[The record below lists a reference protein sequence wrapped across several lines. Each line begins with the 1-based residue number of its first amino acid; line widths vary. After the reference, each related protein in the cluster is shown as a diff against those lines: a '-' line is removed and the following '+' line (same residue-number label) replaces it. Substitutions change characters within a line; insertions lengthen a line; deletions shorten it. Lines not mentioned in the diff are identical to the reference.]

1 MFAVSLFTK
10 LLTKR
15 DKHELLLLLLAS
27 MLVSLIET
35 IGVSALMVFVSMANN
50 LELVESNRYFAYWY
64 HALGFQ
70 KHTTFVICFGLG
82 LILFYIARALINVLH
97 TYYLN
102 RFAQMR
108 QYEFAAR
115 AFNHFLRIPFGDFA
129 MKSSTGTA
137 HLINTT
143 SMQITHVISG
153 MLAILAES
161 STIIAIYAMLFYVN
175 WKMTLVLTLLLTAK
189 VFIIIKTFSH
199 KITGAGKRLQVFSLA
214 RDKKYQQVFGNYKFL
229 RLLGNNDQHTATFN
243 ENAYGFARANNINM
257 VWQALPRFILETL
270 GFCILIGVMVYV
282 LFRYNNAQFVLPIV
296 SMYALAFY
304 RFLPSITKILTSY
317 NQIIFN
323 THAIKPFITY
333 LESPV
338 EMLSYE
344 PISFNKTIATHSLSF
359 HYVAG
364 KPILQNVSLT
374 INKGDRIGFIG
385 ESGAGKTTLID
396 LLVGL
401 LPVSSGALVVDGTT
415 IDSTTIKAWRQQI
428 GYIPQ
433 HIYLFDGTVA
443 ENIIC
448 GRAPDEAQV
457 ISVLQKA
464 RLYNVIMEKGGLQAQ
479 IGEAGIQLS
488 GGQRQRLAIARALYG
503 NPAVLVLDEAT
514 SSLDHDNEEHI
525 MQEIY
530 DQAEDKTLLII
541 AHRLSTIKRCNRVF
555 KVGNGSAVEITID
568 ECLAT
573 EAGSNKAASAQTQ
586 A

>member
-1 MFAVSLFTK
+1 MFVVPLFTK
-10 LLTKR
+10 LLTKANKR
-15 DKHELLLLLLAS
+15 ELTLLLVAS
-27 MLVSLIET
+27 MIVSLIET
-35 IGVSALMVFVSMANN
+35 VGVSALMVFVSMATN
-50 LELVESNRYFAYWY
+50 LTLIKSNPYFWYWY
-64 HALGFQ
+64 NFLGF
-70 KHTTFVICFGLG
+70 KAPTTFVICFGIG

-108 QYEFAAR
+108 QYDFAAQ
-115 AFNHFLRIPFGDFA
+115 AFKHFLEIPFSSFA
-129 MKSSTGTA
+129 TKNSAGTN

-175 WKMTLVLTLLLTAK
+175 WKMTLVLTMLLSIK
-189 VFIIIKTFSH
+189 VLIIIKTFSR
-199 KITGAGKRLQVFSLA
+199 KITGAGKRLQIFSLA
-214 RDKKYQQVFGNYKFL
+214 RDKKFQQVFGNYKFL
-229 RLLGNNDQHTATFN
+229 RLLGNNDPHTEAFN
-243 ENAYGFARANNINM
+243 YNAHGFARANNVNM

-323 THAIKPFITY
+323 KHAITPFIEY
-333 LESPV
+333 LQSPT
-338 EMLSYE
+338 E
-344 PISFNKTIATHSLSF
+344 PQGNKPVLFNHSITTSNLGFCYPTASKPVLENISLS
-359 HYVAG
+359 
-364 KPILQNVSLT
+364 IT
-374 INKGDRIGFIG
+374 KGDRIGFVG

-396 LLVGL
+396 LLAGL
-401 LPVSSGALVVDGTT
+401 LPASHGKLLVDDTA
-415 IDSTTIKAWRQQI
+415 IDQTNIGFWRQQI

-433 HIYLFDGTVA
+433 HIYLFDGSVA
-443 ENIIC
+443 DNITC
-448 GRAPDEAQV
+448 GRPVDEQQ
-457 ISVLQKA
+457 IIKVLQQA
-464 RLYNVIMEKGGLQAQ
+464 RLLNVIMEKGGLAAQ

-503 NPAVLVLDEAT
+503 NPSVLVLDEAT
-514 SSLDHDNEEHI
+514 SSLDNENEELI

-530 DQAEDKTLLII
+530 DHAEGKTLLII

-555 KVGNGSAVEITID
+555 NVINGKAVEIALD
-568 ECLAT
+568 QHLAADT
-573 EAGSNKAASAQTQ
+573 GIRKQGLA
-586 A
+586 